1 MRQVLD
7 SEHPVEG
14 EQEMGAW
21 NEDQASGKDFIYL
34 FVLTFSC
41 VTCNVNLSSNS
52 QHLPWVASLT

>member
-7 SEHPVEG
+7 SEHPAEG

-21 NEDQASGKDFIYL
+21 NEDQASDKDFIYV

-41 VTCNVNLSSNS
+41 VACIVNLSSNS
-52 QHLPWVASLT
+52 QHLP